1 MSLSVLFTGYAPV
14 HFLCF
19 RPLYERLSALPGVE
33 LFVSGGLRRV
43 TPDGFAYDAP
53 ALYRPFRIPERQILA
68 VENLTQRRFDV
79 LFSANKRIIA
89 PPENLGSKIQI
100 FHGVSFRNR
109 GVRPENLAYDFLF
122 VIGPYMRR
130 KFIETGMLP
139 DNDPRA
145 VPIGFPKSDRLLDG
159 TLDRRAVLAAH
170 GLTGQRPVLLY
181 APTGEACN
189 SLETMGVEVIR
200 RLAGN
205 GRYHLL
211 IKPHDHPKNTDI
223 DWYARLAPFEDAH
236 TRFVRNRD
244 VVPLLS
250 IADLLITDASSVANE
265 FTLLNRPIVFLDVP
279 ELFRRSR
286 EAGAQLDLET
296 WGRRGGIVVEQAA
309 EVEDA
314 VASSLATLERGAE
327 IRAEIARDL
336 FYNPGHATD
345 AAISWFSARFL
356 TTRAVQA
363 VALGRTRPALGG
375 VPAPRRRVPAKRGRK
390 AKKIA
395 YYLRHCGNL
404 HYFAALK
411 PYLDHFLQHSPH
423 DNRIVVRSLAP
434 DYHDIPEYAGY
445 AHLFTTVCD
454 LDAYDLVLTPTFLRK
469 DERSARAVQ
478 IFHGMSDKPFTYRR
492 DFSAYLLCLCIGQ
505 RQVDRLLANPRN
517 RGIRV
522 ATVGY
527 PKFETAGAV
536 PKLFANGK
544 KTLIYC
550 PTWRKGDLSS
560 VHRFLDDP
568 RVLAEIVSEYNLI
581 VKPHPNLFNP
591 ERVHYDESIV
601 ERLQR
606 LPGIKLIRSGNVM
619 PWFAQADLFIG
630 DISASGYEWLYF
642 NRPMLFLNPQPGVLR
657 RSTDFNTLTYL
668 WQCGDVCLAMRELKP
683 AIDGNLR
690 NDRYGETREAV
701 LHYSVFKPRDGGA
714 TRRGVAMINA
724 LLETDHVPIS
734 ALVARSEGI
743 EPSSLRAG
751 P

>member
-1 MSLSVLFTGYAPV
+1 M
-14 HFLCF
+14 
-19 RPLYERLSALPGVE
+19 
-33 LFVSGGLRRV
+33 
-43 TPDGFAYDAP
+43 
-53 ALYRPFRIPERQILA
+53 
-68 VENLTQRRFDV
+68 
-79 LFSANKRIIA
+79 
-89 PPENLGSKIQI
+89 
-100 FHGVSFRNR
+100 
-109 GVRPENLAYDFLF
+109 
-122 VIGPYMRR
+122 
-130 KFIETGMLP
+130 
-139 DNDPRA
+139 
-145 VPIGFPKSDRLLDG
+145 
-159 TLDRRAVLAAH
+159 LAAH

-189 SLETMGVEVIR
+189 SLETMGVDVIR

-205 GRYHLL
+205 GRYDLL

-296 WGRRGGIVVEQAA
+296 WGRRGGIVVERAA

-314 VASSLATLERGAE
+314 VASSLAMLERGAE

-336 FYNPGHATD
+336 FFNPGHATD

-363 VALGRTRPALGG
+363 LALGRTRPALGG
-375 VPAPRRRVPAKRGRK
+375 VPALRRRVLAKRGRK
-390 AKKIA
+390 PKKIA

-423 DNRIVVRSLAP
+423 DNRIIVRGLAP
-434 DYHDIPEYAGY
+434 EHHDIPEYADY
-445 AHLFTTVCD
+445 AHLFTTDCD
-454 LDAYDLVLTPTFLRK
+454 LDAYDLVLTPTFLRE
-469 DERSARAVQ
+469 DERSARCADLPRHVGQAVYLPQ
-478 IFHGMSDKPFTYRR
+478 RLQRLPPLSVHWTTTGRSVACKP
-492 DFSAYLLCLCIGQ
+492 AE
-505 RQVDRLLANPRN
+505 P
-517 RGIRV
+517 GIRI

-527 PKFETAGAV
+527 PKFETAGAA

-568 RVLAEIVSEYNLI
+568 QVLAEIVSEYNLI

-619 PWFAQADLFIG
+619 PWFAQADLLLAIYRHPVTSGCISIG
-630 DISASGYEWLYF
+630 RCCS
-642 NRPMLFLNPQPGVLR
+642 
-657 RSTDFNTLTYL
+657 
-668 WQCGDVCLAMRELKP
+668 
-683 AIDGNLR
+683 
-690 NDRYGETREAV
+690 
-701 LHYSVFKPRDGGA
+701 
-714 TRRGVAMINA
+714 
-724 LLETDHVPIS
+724 
-734 ALVARSEGI
+734 
-743 EPSSLRAG
+743 
-751 P
+751 